1 VFGEMAILDP
11 QPRSAS
17 IVAME
22 DTTCY
27 RITAMQLESLNEEHP
42 ALGLRVMKYLCLL
55 FTTRLRMA
63 NLAIIE
69 LDS

>member
-1 VFGEMAILDP
+1 MP
-11 QPRSAS
+11 SRKPRSATL
-17 IVAME
+17 VAME

-27 RITAMQLESLNEEHP
+27 RISAHQLENLNAQHP
-42 ALGLRVMKYLCLL
+42 ALGLRLMKYMCLL

-69 LDS
+69 LDA